1 MMTLLKRA
9 ILRTLEQH
17 NYVLLKKAEYDDV
30 LGSERGSH
38 SKRIVELEELNR
50 LLTESDTKQALQV
63 QELKRELLTAR
74 SQIATNDYS
83 RLEAEHAFYFK
94 RVTELEEHNRQ
105 LTESATNHALQS
117 QESDRE
123 LLALRTEIATND
135 YPRLEAEHAFYFK
148 RVAELEEHNRQL
160 TQSATKYAL
169 RVQELER
176 AIGGALPGFH
186 DDDGTVEFASAR
198 GLYVAGVEAPVAEDR
213 LAMPAIANPP
223 GSTVILTFGQ
233 SNAANAGEEPYA
245 ARGAVH
251 VFNIFDMKFYRAVD
265 PLPGASHDGGSVWGR
280 VGDKLIDAGTA
291 KSVLIV
297 PIAFGATYIKDWAP
311 GGHHHRRLLF
321 ALHRLK
327 LAGIKVDML
336 CWHQGEADANHTG
349 MSAAEYY
356 RNFHSMLR
364 PVREEGIEAPVYV
377 ALATLCEDAPH
388 PFQNRAA
395 IRRGQKK
402 LISIRDQV
410 LPGPDTDLIGIEHR
424 RDGCHFSASGQE
436 LAAQAWFKAITA
448 GRLRTRLL
456 QARYRIQSYALA
468 KAEGADGQGKRMR
481 TILKRLILRSLDRS
495 GYVLLK
501 KAEYDRPATTPAPSN
516 APSAGEAAAP
526 EPIPAAVD
534 PIPTSPDIA
543 PTVAPTVEVAMPVD
557 AAPPPVPSPPEPP
570 SVPPLPPS
578 PVKEFAPDSGLHA
591 DVERALGSLK
601 QSFTL
606 PLNQALAIYCAVRHL
621 VRARVPGD
629 IVDCGEGVPEVLA
642 LVAAFLAAVGETSRR
657 LVLFDITSDFR
668 HRPEADVP
676 LWGTDYDLTSVQRPP
691 PRPKERVLPDALAA
705 SGYPADQILVVRYP
719 VDTIDLTRPIAFLG
733 LSAETYEANR
743 AAVRTL
749 APRVSIG
756 GVIAVE
762 GNEHTPR
769 AAIPGCVQHHLDAV
783 AEFLKARGSELPFW
797 QVTDEYRLTV
807 KSRPFAE

>member
-1 MMTLLKRA
+1 MTLLKRA
-9 ILRTLEQH
+9 ILRTLEQ
-17 NYVLLKKAEYDDV
+17 NGYLLLKKAEYDHV
-30 LGSERGSH
+30 AKGVSASSFERL
-38 SKRIVELEELNR
+38 V
-50 LLTESDTKQALQV
+50 A
-63 QELKRELLTAR
+63 
-74 SQIATNDYS
+74 
-83 RLEAEHAFYFK
+83 
-94 RVTELEEHNRQ
+94 LEEHNRQ
-105 LTESATNHALQS
+105 LTESATKYALRG
-117 QESDRE
+117 QELERDLLALRERHVALEEHDRQLTE
-123 LLALRTEIATND
+123 SASKYALRNQELEQDLLALRTEIATND

-160 TQSATKYAL
+160 TESATKYAL
-169 RVQELER
+169 RAQKLER
-176 AIGGALPGFH
+176 AIGSALPDFA

-233 SNAANAGEEPYA
+233 SNAANAGEERYA

-251 VFNIFDMKFYRAVD
+251 VFNIFDMRFYRAVD

-280 VGDKLIDAGTA
+280 VGDKLIDAGIA
-291 KSVLIV
+291 RSVLVV
-297 PIAFGATYIKDWAP
+297 PIAFGATYIKDCAL
-311 GGHHHRRLLF
+311 GGHYYRRVLF

-327 LAGIKVDML
+327 SAGIKIDML
-336 CWHQGEADANHTG
+336 CWHQGEADANHTD
-349 MSAAEYY
+349 MSAAEYCAH
-356 RNFHSMLR
+356 FQSMLR
-364 PVREEGIEAPVYV
+364 ALRDGGVKAPVYV
-377 ALATLCEDAPH
+377 ALATLCEGEPH
-388 PFQNRAA
+388 PYQNAVE

-402 LISIRDQV
+402 AISIRDHV

-436 LAAQAWFKAITA
+436 LAAQSWFKAITA
-448 GRLRTRLL
+448 GRLRTRML
-456 QARYRIQSYALA
+456 QAKYRIQTYALA

-501 KAEYDRPATTPAPSN
+501 KAEYDRAAPTPAPSN
-516 APSAGEAAAP
+516 APSAGDAPAP
-526 EPIPAAVD
+526 EPIPAPA
-534 PIPTSPDIA
+534 A
-543 PTVAPTVEVAMPVD
+543 PTPTPCE
-557 AAPPPVPSPPEPP
+557 AAPPLAPATAIPMPAETTPTPVAAPPEPP
-570 SVPPLPPS
+570 APPSLPQLPPS
-578 PVKEFAPDSGLHA
+578 PMKEFATDSNLH
-591 DVERALGSLK
+591 VEFERACGRLK
-601 QSFTL
+601 DLTL

-642 LVAAFLAAVGETSRR
+642 LVAASLVAVGETSRR

-705 SGYPADQILVVRYP
+705 SGYPADQIFVVRYP

-783 AEFLKARGSELPFW
+783 AEFLKARGSDLPFW

>member
-1 MMTLLKRA
+1 MPLLKRA
-9 ILRTLEQH
+9 ILRTLEQ
-17 NYVLLKKAEYDDV
+17 NGYLLLKKAEYEHV
-30 LGSERGSH
+30 AKEVSASSSERLALRGQ
-38 SKRIVELEELNR
+38 ELER
-50 LLTESDTKQALQV
+50 DLLAL
-63 QELKRELLTAR
+63 RERFVA
-74 SQIATNDYS
+74 
-83 RLEAEHAFYFK
+83 
-94 RVTELEEHNRQ
+94 LEEHDRQ
-105 LTESATNHALQS
+105 LAESATKYALRN
-117 QESDRE
+117 QELEQD

-135 YPRLEAEHAFYFK
+135 YPRLEAEHAFYSK

-160 TQSATKYAL
+160 TESATKYAL
-169 RVQELER
+169 RAQKLER
-176 AIGGALPGFH
+176 AIGSALPDFD

-198 GLYVAGVEAPVAEDR
+198 GIYVAGVEAPVAEDR
-213 LAMPAIANPP
+213 LAVPAIANPP
-223 GSTVILTFGQ
+223 GTTVVLTFGQ
-233 SNAANAGEEPYA
+233 SNAANAGEERYA

-280 VGDKLIDAGTA
+280 VGDKLIDAGIA

-327 LAGIKVDML
+327 LAGIEINML

-349 MSAAEYY
+349 MSGAEYCAQ
-356 RNFHSMLR
+356 FQTMLR
-364 PVREEGIEAPVYV
+364 ALRDAAVKAPVYV
-377 ALATLCEDAPH
+377 ALATLCEGDPH
-388 PFQNRAA
+388 PYQNAVE
-395 IRRGQKK
+395 IRRGQRKV
-402 LISIRDQV
+402 ISIRDQV

-448 GRLRTRLL
+448 GRLRTRML
-456 QARYRIQSYALA
+456 QAKYRIQTYAPA
-468 KAEGADGQGKRMR
+468 KTEGPDGQGKRML
-481 TILKRLILRSLDRS
+481 TMLKRLILRSLDRS

-501 KAEYDRPATTPAPSN
+501 KAEYNRAPSTPARSN
-516 APSAGEAAAP
+516 APSAGDAAP
-526 EPIPAAVD
+526 ESIPTAVD

-543 PTVAPTVEVAMPVD
+543 PAVAPTAEVAMPMD
-557 AAPPPVPSPPEPP
+557 LGPTPVPSPAEPP
-570 SVPPLPPS
+570 SGPSLPPS
-578 PVKEFAPDSGLHA
+578 PVKEFAPGSALHA

-601 QSFTL
+601 QSIAL
-606 PLNQALAIYCAVRHL
+606 PFNQALAIYCAVRHL
-621 VRARVPGD
+621 TQTRVPGD

-642 LVAAFLAAVGETSRR
+642 LVAASLVAVGETSRR

-676 LWGTDYDLTSVQRPP
+676 LWGTDYDLMSGQRPP

-705 SGYPADQILVVRYP
+705 SGYPADQIFVVRYP

-783 AEFLKARGSELPFW
+783 AEFLKARGSDLPFW

-807 KSRPFAE
+807 KSRPFTE